1 MGSLGRDHTAALYAH
16 GTELPSDIHG
26 MLYIPLDA
34 SWELRLA
41 REMRDAGLPVD
52 LNLL

>member
-1 MGSLGRDHTAALYAH
+1 MGSLGRSRTAALYVP

-26 MLYIPLDA
+26 MLYIPTQGPWQLQ
-34 SWELRLA
+34 LA

-52 LNLL
+52 LNRL